1 MRPIELEV
9 EGFTAFR
16 ERTTVDFRDAEVFAL
31 SGPTGAGKSSVID
44 AITFSLYGS
53 VARYGDRRLVSP
65 LISQG
70 KVEARVRLDFA
81 VGDQRYRVARVVRA
95 TGAKG
100 ATTKEARLERLDGDG
115 PDRQAVETLAG
126 DADGVS
132 EAVGALL
139 GLTFEHF
146 NTCVVLPQGEFARFL
161 HEKPADRQDLLVE
174 LLGLGVYDRMRELAN
189 QRASKAK
196 TEGELLDRQLAD
208 LADATP
214 AARKELAG
222 RVKLLANLKSAIEEA
237 QPELDRLAAEAT
249 AAREQTSVLAD
260 QVVLLA
266 GLAVPVDVDE
276 MGGRLKALGDEVDR
290 QRRVAEAAALVL
302 EQAEAAHDPSVD
314 KSTLEVAVRDLADR
328 DAVAAR
334 LLAGEAKQV
343 EVRTA
348 EGEAREAVAATAAAR
363 DAAEAALD
371 AAQRADLA
379 QALVPTLVVGEPC
392 PVCEQPVGHLPEH
405 TSQSL
410 ADARA
415 ERSAAVAAAEAAVAR
430 QAEAQRELDRV
441 EAKLA
446 GVREQLA
453 ELDERVQGQP
463 PLATVKAQL
472 EALVRAERDVVNARA
487 ADREARADL
496 DRLTASQ
503 ERLAGRERE
512 LRRSFDEQRDAL
524 SVLGPPVAVGERL
537 TDDWAALVAW
547 ADEQRPLLEEQV
559 TAAEATAAAADEARA
574 ALVTKIDDFCQ
585 SVAIELA
592 GREPLMVAVEELT
605 KSEGQL
611 SALDLAL
618 ERRTTLEG
626 ERAAAAEAEQVA
638 RSLGTHLKADH
649 FERWILDEA
658 HERLLDGATQQL
670 AVLAGGAYSLTVDD
684 RRQFAVVDHANADT
698 VRLARTLSG
707 GETFLV
713 SLALALALADQI
725 AELAAGGAVRLE
737 SIFLDEGFGSLDA
750 DTLETVA
757 TAIEEL
763 GAQGRVVG
771 VVTHVRELAERLP
784 VRFEVRKGPGGSTVD
799 RVAV

>member
-1 MRPIELEV
+1 MRPLELEV

-16 ERTTVDFRDAEVFAL
+16 ERTTVDFRDAELFAL

-44 AITFSLYGS
+44 AITFALYGS

-81 VGDQRYRVARVVRA
+81 VGDERFRVARVVRA
-95 TGAKG
+95 TGKG
-100 ATTKEARLERLDGDG
+100 ATTKEARLERLG
-115 PDRQAVETLAG
+115 PAGESVETLAG

-132 EAVGALL
+132 EAVGRLL

-189 QRASKAK
+189 QRARAAQ

-214 AARKELAG
+214 AARKDLSG
-222 RVKLLANLKSAIEEA
+222 RVKLLANLKAAIEEA

-249 AAREQTSVLAD
+249 AARD
-260 QVVLLA
+260 QAAALTAQAQLLT
-266 GLAVPVDVDE
+266 GLQVPQDVHE
-276 MGGRLKALGDEVDR
+276 MGGKLKALGDEVDR

-314 KSTLEVAVRDLADR
+314 KSTLEVAVRDLEDR
-328 DAVAAR
+328 EAVAAR

-343 EVRTA
+343 EVRTT
-348 EGEAREAVAATAAAR
+348 EGEAREAVAATATAR
-363 DAAEAALD
+363 EAAEAALE
-371 AAQRADLA
+371 ATQRADLA

-405 TSQSL
+405 SSPSL
-410 ADARA
+410 DDARA
-415 ERSAAVAAAEAAVAR
+415 ARDAAVTAATDAVAR

-441 EAKLA
+441 EVKL
-446 GVREQLA
+446 GEVRDQLA
-453 ELDERVQGQP
+453 ALDERVEGQP
-463 PLATVKAQL
+463 PLAAAKAQL
-472 EALVRAERDVVNARA
+472 EALIRAERDVVNARA

-503 ERLAGRERE
+503 ERLAERERG
-512 LRRSFDEQRDAL
+512 LRRSFDERRDAL
-524 SVLGPPVAVGERL
+524 AALAPPPAGGDRL
-537 TDDWAALVAW
+537 ADDWAALVAW
-547 ADEQRPLLEEQV
+547 AEEQHPRLDEQ
-559 TAAEATAAAADEARA
+559 AAAASATAVTADEERA
-574 ALVTKIDDFCQ
+574 ALVTKIDDFCRG
-585 SVAIELA
+585 VEIELA
-592 GREPLMVAVEELT
+592 GREPLVVAVEELT
-605 KSEGQL
+605 RAEGQL
-611 SALDLAL
+611 AALDESL
-618 ERRTTLEG
+618 ERRATLEG
-626 ERAAAAEAEQVA
+626 ERATAGRAERAA

-658 HERLLDGATQQL
+658 HDRLLEGATQQL

-684 RRQFAVVDHANADT
+684 RRQFAVIDHANADT
-698 VRLARTLSG
+698 IRLARTLSG

-757 TAIEEL
+757 AAIEEL

-784 VRFEVRKGPGGSTVD
+784 VRFEVRKGPGGSTVE
-799 RVAV
+799 RVSV

>member
-1 MRPIELEV
+1 MRPLELEV

-16 ERTTVDFRDAEVFAL
+16 QRTTVDFRDAELFAL

-44 AITFSLYGS
+44 AVTFALYGS
-53 VARYGDRRLVSP
+53 LARYGDRRLVSP

-81 VGDQRYRVARVVRA
+81 VGEDAYRVARVVRA
-95 TGAKG
+95 TGKGG
-100 ATTKEARLERLDGDG
+100 ATTKEARLERLDPSGES
-115 PDRQAVETLAG
+115 VETLAG

-132 EAVGALL
+132 EAVGRLL

-174 LLGLGVYDRMRELAN
+174 LLGLGVYDRMRERAN
-189 QRASKAK
+189 QRARVAQ

-214 AARKELAG
+214 AARKDLAG
-222 RVKLLANLKSAIEEA
+222 RVKLLVNLKAAIEEA
-237 QPELDRLAAEAT
+237 QPELDRLAAEAA
-249 AAREQTSVLAD
+249 AARDRAAALTAQA
-260 QVVLLA
+260 QLLT
-266 GLAVPVDVDE
+266 GLEVPRDVHE
-276 MGGRLKALGDEVDR
+276 MGGKLKALGDEVDR

-302 EQAEAAHDPSVD
+302 EQAEAAHDPTVD
-314 KSTLEVAVRDLADR
+314 KSTLEVAVRDLEDR
-328 DAVAAR
+328 EAVAAR

-343 EVRTA
+343 EVRTT

-363 DAAEAALD
+363 EAAEAALE

-379 QALVPTLVVGEPC
+379 QALVPSLVVGEPC

-405 TSQSL
+405 SSPSL
-410 ADARA
+410 DDARA
-415 ERSAAVAAAEAAVAR
+415 TRDAAVAAANGAVAR

-441 EAKLA
+441 EVKL
-446 GVREQLA
+446 GEVRDQLA
-453 ELDERVQGQP
+453 ALDERVEGQP
-463 PLATVKAQL
+463 PLAAAKAQL

-496 DRLTASQ
+496 DRLTAGQS
-503 ERLAGRERE
+503 RLAERERG

-524 SVLGPPVAVGERL
+524 AALAPPPAGGDRL
-537 TDDWAALVAW
+537 ADDWAALVAW
-547 ADEQRPLLEEQV
+547 AEEQHPLLEEQAA
-559 TAAEATAAAADEARA
+559 AAEADAAAADEARA
-574 ALVTKIDDFCQ
+574 ALVTKIDDFCRG
-585 SVAIELA
+585 VEIELA
-592 GREPLMVAVEELT
+592 GREPLVVAVEELT
-605 KSEGQL
+605 RAEGQL
-611 SALDLAL
+611 AALDESL
-618 ERRTTLEG
+618 ERRAALEG
-626 ERAAAAEAEQVA
+626 ERSTAGHAERVA

-658 HERLLDGATQQL
+658 HDRLLEGATQQL
-670 AVLAGGAYSLTVDD
+670 AVLANGAYSLTVDD
-684 RRQFAVVDHANADT
+684 RRQFAVIDHANADT

-757 TAIEEL
+757 AAIEEL

-784 VRFEVRKGPGGSTVD
+784 VRYEVRKGPSGSTVD